1 MMDVLLKIIQ
11 VILSLSLLVL
21 VHEFGHYIAAR
32 IFKIRVEKFY
42 LFFPPAVFKYKP
54 KGSDTEFGI
63 GCIPL
68 GGFCKISGMIDESMD
83 TEAMKNPPQP
93 WELRSRPAWQRLIVM
108 AGGVIMNIILAIV
121 LYIAI
126 LFTWGEQYIRTSDA
140 VYGIETSPLARE
152 IGFCDG
158 DRIIAFDGEP
168 APDNFAEIQ
177 VDLLRDQVSRV
188 TVLRGDD
195 TVDVTIDPE
204 YMPAMLNSPGMFG
217 IRLPILVG
225 GLPDTSVNAGADL
238 QTGDKFLSAAGRPVN
253 YYQDLQKVLSD
264 NAGSIIDLRLL
275 RGNDTVTVPVNV
287 GSDGKMGVLLQRD
300 ISGIHITQREYS
312 LIEAIPAGFLMT
324 FTNIGH
330 YIKELGLIFSPQTE
344 AYKSVGSF
352 IAIGSIFPS
361 SWNWQIFWN
370 ITALLSIMLAVMN
383 LLPIPALDGGHIL
396 FLLYE
401 MITGRKPS
409 DRFMEIAQM
418 IGMFLLLMIMV
429 LAFGNDIMRLLR

>member
-1 MMDVLLKIIQ
+1 MDVLLKIIQ

-21 VHEFGHYIAAR
+21 VHEFGHYITAR
-32 IFKIRVEKFY
+32 IFRIRVEKFY
-42 LFFPPAVFKYKP
+42 LFFPPAIFKFKP

-83 TEAMKNPPQP
+83 TEAMKKPPQP
-93 WELRSRPAWQRLIVM
+93 WEFRSRPAWQRLIVM
-108 AGGVIMNIILAIV
+108 AGGVLMNVILAIII
-121 LYIAI
+121 YIAI
-126 LFTWGEQYIRTSDA
+126 LFTWGEQYIRTADA

-158 DRIIAFDGEP
+158 DRIIAFDGKP
-168 APDNFAEIQ
+168 APDNFADLH
-177 VDLLRDQVSRV
+177 VDMLRDQVERV

-195 TVDVTIDPE
+195 TVDVAIDPE
-204 YMPAMLNSPGMFG
+204 YMPAMLNTPGMIG

-225 GLPDTSVNAGADL
+225 GLPDTSINAGADL
-238 QTGDKFLSAAGRPVN
+238 RTGDRFLSVSGRPVT
-253 YYQDLQKVLSD
+253 YYQDLQNVLAD
-264 NAGSIIDLRLL
+264 NAGRTVDLRLL
-275 RGNDTVTVPVNV
+275 RGNDTVSVPVQV
-287 GSDGKMGVLLQRD
+287 GQDGRIEVLLQRD
-300 ISGIHITQREYS
+300 ASGINVTRREYN
-312 LIEAIPAGFLMT
+312 LLEAIPAGFMMT
-324 FTNIGH
+324 FNNIGH

-361 SWNWQIFWN
+361 SWDWQIFWN

-409 DRFMEIAQM
+409 DRFMEVAQM
-418 IGMFLLLMIMV
+418 IGMLLLLLIMI
-429 LAFGNDIMRLLR
+429 LAFGNDIMRLIR

>member
-1 MMDVLLKIIQ
+1 MDVILKIIQ

-32 IFKIRVEKFY
+32 IFRIRVEKFY
-42 LFFPPAVFKYKP
+42 LFFPPAIFKFKP

-83 TEAMKNPPQP
+83 TEAMKKPPQP

-108 AGGVIMNIILAIV
+108 AGGVIMNVILAIV

-126 LFTWGEQYIRTSDA
+126 LFTWGEQYVRTQDA
-140 VYGIETSPLARE
+140 AYGIEVSPLAKE
-152 IGFCDG
+152 IGFRDG
-158 DRIIAFDGEP
+158 DRILAFDGEP
-168 APDNFAEIQ
+168 ASENFMDLQ
-177 VDLLRDQVSRV
+177 VDMLRDQVSMV
-188 TVLRGDD
+188 TVLRGSD
-195 TVDVTIDPE
+195 TVDITIDPE
-204 YMPAMLNSPGMFG
+204 YMPAMLNTPGMIG

-225 GLPDTSVNAGADL
+225 GVPDTSLNAGADL
-238 QTGDKFLSAAGRPVN
+238 KVGDRFLSAADQPVTF
-253 YYQDLQKVLSD
+253 YQDLQKVLAD
-264 NAGSIIDLRLL
+264 NAGKTVDLGLL
-275 RGNDTVTVPVNV
+275 RGTDTLTVPVRV
-287 GSDGKMGVLLQRD
+287 GQDGKMGVLLQRD
-300 ISGIHITQREYS
+300 ASDIKITRQEYT

-409 DRFMEIAQM
+409 DRFMEVAQM
-418 IGMFLLLMIMV
+418 IGMILLLMIMV

>member
-1 MMDVLLKIIQ
+1 MDVILKIIQ

-32 IFKIRVEKFY
+32 IFRIRVEKFY
-42 LFFPPAVFKYKP
+42 LFFPPAIFKFKP

-83 TEAMKNPPQP
+83 TEAMKKPPQP

-108 AGGVIMNIILAIV
+108 AGGVIMNVILAIV

-126 LFTWGEQYIRTSDA
+126 LFTWGEQYVSTQDA
-140 VYGIETSPLARE
+140 VYGIEVSPLAKE
-152 IGFCDG
+152 IGFRDG
-158 DRIIAFDGEP
+158 DRILAFDGEP
-168 APDNFAEIQ
+168 ASENFMDLQ
-177 VDLLRDQVSRV
+177 VDMLRDQVSMV
-188 TVLRGDD
+188 TVLRGSD
-195 TVDVTIDPE
+195 TVDITIDPE
-204 YMPAMLNSPGMFG
+204 YMPAMLNTPGMIG

-225 GLPDTSVNAGADL
+225 GVPDTSLNAGADL
-238 QTGDKFLSAAGRPVN
+238 KVGDRFLSAADQPVTF
-253 YYQDLQKVLSD
+253 YQDLQKVLAD
-264 NAGSIIDLRLL
+264 NAGKTVDLGLL
-275 RGNDTVTVPVNV
+275 RGTDTLTVPVRV
-287 GSDGKMGVLLQRD
+287 GQDGKMGVLLQRD
-300 ISGIHITQREYS
+300 ASDIKITRQEYT

-409 DRFMEIAQM
+409 DRFMEVAQM
-418 IGMFLLLMIMV
+418 IGMILLLMIMV

>member
-1 MMDVLLKIIQ
+1 MEVILKILQ

-21 VHEFGHYIAAR
+21 VHELGHYIAAR

-42 LFFPPAVFKYKP
+42 LFFPPAVFKFKP
-54 KGSDTEFGI
+54 RGSETEFGI

-83 TEAMKNPPQP
+83 TEAIKKPPQP

-108 AGGVIMNIILAIV
+108 AGGVIMNVILAIV

-126 LFTWGEQYIRTSDA
+126 LFVWGEQYVRTSDA
-140 VYGIETSPLARE
+140 VYGIETGALARE
-152 IGFCDG
+152 IGFRDG

-168 APDNFAEIQ
+168 APENFADLQ
-177 VDLLRDQVSRV
+177 VDMLRDQVERV

-195 TVDVTIDPE
+195 TAEVIIDPE
-204 YMPAMLNSPGMFG
+204 YMPAMLNTPGMFG

-225 GLPDTSVNAGADL
+225 GVPDTSINAGAGL
-238 QTGDKFLSAAGRPVN
+238 RIGDKFLSASGQPVT
-253 YYQDLQKVLSD
+253 YYQDLQRVLAD
-264 NAGSIIDLRLL
+264 NAGTSVDLRLL
-275 RGNDTVTVPVNV
+275 RGSDTVSVPVRV

-300 ISGIHITQREYS
+300 PSGINITRKEYS
-312 LIEAIPAGFLMT
+312 ILEAIPAGFLMT

-361 SWNWQIFWN
+361 SWDWQIFWN

-409 DRFMEIAQM
+409 DRFMEVAQM

>member
-1 MMDVLLKIIQ
+1 MNVILKIIQ

-21 VHEFGHYIAAR
+21 VHEFGHYITAR
-32 IFKIRVEKFY
+32 IFRIRVEKFY
-42 LFFPPAVFKYKP
+42 LFFPPAIFKFKP

-83 TEAMKNPPQP
+83 TEAMKKPPQP

-108 AGGVIMNIILAIV
+108 AGGVIMNVILAIV

-126 LFTWGEQYIRTSDA
+126 LFTWGEQYVRTSDA
-140 VYGIETSPLARE
+140 VYGIEVSPLARE

-158 DRIIAFDGEP
+158 DRILAFDGKP
-168 APDNFAEIQ
+168 APDNFSEIQ
-177 VDLLRDQVSRV
+177 VDMLREQISRV

-195 TVDVTIDPE
+195 TVDIAIDPE
-204 YMPAMLNSPGMFG
+204 YMPAMLNTPGMFG

-225 GLPDTSVNAGADL
+225 GLPDSSINAGADL
-238 QTGDKFLSAAGRPVN
+238 LTGDKFLSAAGRPVT
-253 YYQDLQKVLSD
+253 YYQDLQAVLAD
-264 NAGSIIDLRLL
+264 NAGKTVDLRLL
-275 RGNDTVTVPVNV
+275 RGNDTVCVPVKV
-287 GSDGKMGVLLQRD
+287 GADGKMGVLLQRD
-300 ISGIHITQREYS
+300 VSGINITKREYS
-312 LIEAIPAGFLMT
+312 LLEAIPAGFLLT

-352 IAIGSIFPS
+352 ITIGSIFPS
-361 SWNWQIFWN
+361 SWDWQVFWN

-396 FLLYE
+396 FLIYE

-409 DRFMEIAQM
+409 DRFMEVAQM

>member
-1 MMDVLLKIIQ
+1 MDVILKIIQ

-32 IFKIRVEKFY
+32 IFRIRVEKFY
-42 LFFPPAVFKYKP
+42 LFFPPAIFKFKP

-83 TEAMKNPPQP
+83 TEAMKKPPQP

-108 AGGVIMNIILAIV
+108 AGGVIMNVILAIV

-126 LFTWGEQYIRTSDA
+126 LFTWGEQYVRTQDA
-140 VYGIETSPLARE
+140 VYGIEVSPLAKE
-152 IGFCDG
+152 IGFRDG
-158 DRIIAFDGEP
+158 DRILAFDGEP
-168 APDNFAEIQ
+168 ASENFMDLQ
-177 VDLLRDQVSRV
+177 VDMLRDQVSMV
-188 TVLRGDD
+188 TVLRGSD
-195 TVDVTIDPE
+195 TVDITIDPE
-204 YMPAMLNSPGMFG
+204 YMPAMLNPPGMIG

-225 GLPDTSVNAGADL
+225 GVPDTSLNAGADL
-238 QTGDKFLSAAGRPVN
+238 KVGDRFLSAADQPVTF
-253 YYQDLQKVLSD
+253 YQDLQKVLAD
-264 NAGSIIDLRLL
+264 NAGKTVDLGLL
-275 RGNDTVTVPVNV
+275 RGTDTLTVPVRV
-287 GSDGKMGVLLQRD
+287 GQDGKMGVLLQRD
-300 ISGIHITQREYS
+300 ASDIKITRQEYT

-409 DRFMEIAQM
+409 DRFMEVAQM
-418 IGMFLLLMIMV
+418 IGMILLLMIMV

>member
-1 MMDVLLKIIQ
+1 MDVILKIIQ

-21 VHEFGHYIAAR
+21 VHEFGHYITAR
-32 IFKIRVEKFY
+32 IFRIRVEKFY
-42 LFFPPAVFKYKP
+42 LFFPPAIFKFKP

-83 TEAMKNPPQP
+83 TEAMKKPPQP

-108 AGGVIMNIILAIV
+108 AGGVIMNGILAIV

-126 LFTWGEQYIRTSDA
+126 LFTWGEQYVRTSDA
-140 VYGIETSPLARE
+140 VYGIEVSPLARE

-158 DRIIAFDGEP
+158 DRILAFDGKP
-168 APDNFAEIQ
+168 APDNFSEIQ
-177 VDLLRDQVSRV
+177 VDMLREQISRV

-195 TVDVTIDPE
+195 TVDIAIDPE
-204 YMPAMLNSPGMFG
+204 YMPAMLNTPGMFG

-225 GLPDTSVNAGADL
+225 GLPDSSINAGADL
-238 QTGDKFLSAAGRPVN
+238 LTGDKFLSAAGRPVT
-253 YYQDLQKVLSD
+253 YYQDLQAVLAD
-264 NAGSIIDLRLL
+264 NAGKTVDLRLL
-275 RGNDTVTVPVNV
+275 RGNDTVCVPVNV
-287 GSDGKMGVLLQRD
+287 GADGKMGVLLQRD
-300 ISGIHITQREYS
+300 VSGINITRREYS
-312 LIEAIPAGFLMT
+312 LLEAIPAGFLLT

-352 IAIGSIFPS
+352 ITIGSIFPS
-361 SWNWQIFWN
+361 SWDWQVFWN

-396 FLLYE
+396 FLIYE

-409 DRFMEIAQM
+409 DRFMEVAQM

>member
-1 MMDVLLKIIQ
+1 MDVILKIIQ

-32 IFKIRVEKFY
+32 IFRIRVEKFY
-42 LFFPPAVFKYKP
+42 LFFPPAIFKFKP

-68 GGFCKISGMIDESMD
+68 GGFCKISGMIDESTD
-83 TEAMKNPPQP
+83 TEAMKKPPQP

-108 AGGVIMNIILAIV
+108 AGGVIMNVILAIV

-126 LFTWGEQYIRTSDA
+126 LFTWGEQYVRTQDA
-140 VYGIETSPLARE
+140 VYGIEVSPLAKE
-152 IGFCDG
+152 IGFRDG
-158 DRIIAFDGEP
+158 DRILAFDGEP
-168 APDNFAEIQ
+168 ASENFMDLQ
-177 VDLLRDQVSRV
+177 VDMLRDQVSRV
-188 TVLRGDD
+188 TVLRGSD
-195 TVDVTIDPE
+195 TVDITIDPE
-204 YMPAMLNSPGMFG
+204 YMPAMLNTPGMIG

-225 GLPDTSVNAGADL
+225 GVPDTSLNAGADL
-238 QTGDKFLSAAGRPVN
+238 KVGDRFLSAADQPVTF
-253 YYQDLQKVLSD
+253 YQDLQKALAD
-264 NAGSIIDLRLL
+264 NAGKTVDLGLL
-275 RGNDTVTVPVNV
+275 RGTDTLTVPVRV
-287 GSDGKMGVLLQRD
+287 GQDGKMGVLLQRD
-300 ISGIHITQREYS
+300 ASDIKITRQEYT

-409 DRFMEIAQM
+409 DRFMEVAQM
-418 IGMFLLLMIMV
+418 IGMILLLMIMV

>member
-1 MMDVLLKIIQ
+1 MEVILKILQ

-21 VHEFGHYIAAR
+21 VHELGHYIAAR

-42 LFFPPAVFKYKP
+42 LFFPPAVFKFKP
-54 KGSDTEFGI
+54 RGSETEFGI

-83 TEAMKNPPQP
+83 TEAMKKPPQP

-108 AGGVIMNIILAIV
+108 AGGVIMNVILAIV

-126 LFTWGEQYIRTSDA
+126 LFVWGEQYVRTSDA
-140 VYGIETSPLARE
+140 VYGIETGTLARE
-152 IGFCDG
+152 IGFRDG

-168 APDNFAEIQ
+168 APDNFADLQ
-177 VDLLRDQVSRV
+177 VDMLRDQVERV

-195 TVDVTIDPE
+195 TAEVIIDPE
-204 YMPAMLNSPGMFG
+204 YMPAMLNTPGMFG

-225 GLPDTSVNAGADL
+225 GVPDTSINAGADL
-238 QTGDKFLSAAGRPVN
+238 RIGDKFLSASGQPVT
-253 YYQDLQKVLSD
+253 YYQDP
-264 NAGSIIDLRLL
+264 
-275 RGNDTVTVPVNV
+275 VTVPVMV
-287 GSDGKMGVLLQRD
+287 GSDGKMGVLLSRD
-300 ISGIHITQREYS
+300 ISGIKITRREYS
-312 LIEAIPAGFLMT
+312 LPEAIPAGFLMT

-361 SWNWQIFWN
+361 SWDWQIFWN

-409 DRFMEIAQM
+409 DRFMEVAQM

>member
-1 MMDVLLKIIQ
+1 MDVILKIIQ

-21 VHEFGHYIAAR
+21 VHEFGHYITAR
-32 IFKIRVEKFY
+32 IFRIRVEKFY
-42 LFFPPAVFKYKP
+42 LFFPPAIFKFKP
-54 KGSDTEFGI
+54 KGSDTEFGM
-63 GCIPL
+63 
-68 GGFCKISGMIDESMD
+68 ISGMIDESMD
-83 TEAMKNPPQP
+83 TEAMKKPPQP

-108 AGGVIMNIILAIV
+108 AGGVIMNGILAIV

-126 LFTWGEQYIRTSDA
+126 LFTWGEQYVRTSDA
-140 VYGIETSPLARE
+140 VYGIEVSPLARE

-158 DRIIAFDGEP
+158 DRILAFDGKP
-168 APDNFAEIQ
+168 APDNFSEIQ
-177 VDLLRDQVSRV
+177 VDMLREQISRV

-195 TVDVTIDPE
+195 TVDIAIDPE
-204 YMPAMLNSPGMFG
+204 YMPAMLNTPGMFG

-225 GLPDTSVNAGADL
+225 GLPDSSINAGADL
-238 QTGDKFLSAAGRPVN
+238 LTGDKFLSAAGRPVT
-253 YYQDLQKVLSD
+253 YYQDLQAVLAD
-264 NAGSIIDLRLL
+264 NAGKTVDLRLL
-275 RGNDTVTVPVNV
+275 RGNDTVCVPVNV
-287 GSDGKMGVLLQRD
+287 GADGKMGVLLQRD
-300 ISGIHITQREYS
+300 VSGINITRREYS
-312 LIEAIPAGFLMT
+312 LLEAIPAGFLLT

-352 IAIGSIFPS
+352 ITIGSIFPS
-361 SWNWQIFWN
+361 SWDWQVFWN

-396 FLLYE
+396 FLIYE

-409 DRFMEIAQM
+409 DRFMEVAQM

>member
-1 MMDVLLKIIQ
+1 MDVLLKIIQ

-21 VHEFGHYIAAR
+21 VHEFGHFITAR
-32 IFKIRVEKFY
+32 MFRIRVEKFY
-42 LFFPPAVFKYKP
+42 LFFPPAIFRFKP

-83 TEAMKNPPQP
+83 TEAMKKPPQP

-108 AGGVIMNIILAIV
+108 AGGVIMNVILAIT

-140 VYGIETSPLARE
+140 VYGIEVSPLARE
-152 IGFCDG
+152 IGFRDG

-168 APDNFAEIQ
+168 VPDNFADLQ

-188 TVLRGDD
+188 TVLRGSD
-195 TVDVTIDPE
+195 TAEIHIDPE
-204 YMPAMLNSPGMFG
+204 YIPAMLNTPGMIG

-225 GLPDTSVNAGADL
+225 GLPDTSINAGADL
-238 QTGDKFLSAAGRPVN
+238 KAGDRFLSAADRPVTF
-253 YYQDLQKVLSD
+253 YQDLQAVLAD
-264 NAGSIIDLRLL
+264 NAGKTVELGLL
-275 RGNDTVTVPVNV
+275 RGTDTLSVPVRV
-287 GSDGKMGVLLQRD
+287 GLDGKVGVLLQRD
-300 ISGIHITQREYS
+300 ASGITITRKDYS
-312 LIEAIPAGFLMT
+312 LLQAIPAGFLMT

-330 YIKELGLIFSPQTE
+330 YIKELGLIFTPETE

-409 DRFMEIAQM
+409 DRFMEVAQM
-418 IGMFLLLMIMV
+418 IGMILLLMLMV

>member
-1 MMDVLLKIIQ
+1 MDVILKIIQ

-21 VHEFGHYIAAR
+21 VHEFGHYITAR
-32 IFKIRVEKFY
+32 IFRIRVEKFY
-42 LFFPPAVFKYKP
+42 LFFPPAIFKFKP

-83 TEAMKNPPQP
+83 TEAMKKPPQP

-108 AGGVIMNIILAIV
+108 AGGVIMNVILAIV

-126 LFTWGEQYIRTSDA
+126 LFTWGEQYVRTSDA
-140 VYGIETSPLARE
+140 VYGIEVSPLARE

-158 DRIIAFDGEP
+158 DRILAFDGKP
-168 APDNFAEIQ
+168 APDNFSEIQ
-177 VDLLRDQVSRV
+177 VDMLREQISRV

-195 TVDVTIDPE
+195 TVDIAIDPE
-204 YMPAMLNSPGMFG
+204 YMPAMLNTPGMFG

-225 GLPDTSVNAGADL
+225 GLPDSSINAGAAL
-238 QTGDKFLSAAGRPVN
+238 LTGDKFLSAAGRPVT
-253 YYQDLQKVLSD
+253 YYQDLQAVLAD
-264 NAGSIIDLRLL
+264 NAGKTVDLRLL
-275 RGNDTVTVPVNV
+275 RGNDTVCVPVKV
-287 GSDGKMGVLLQRD
+287 GADGKMGVLLQRD
-300 ISGIHITQREYS
+300 VSGINITRREYS
-312 LIEAIPAGFLMT
+312 LLEAIPAGFLLT

-352 IAIGSIFPS
+352 ITIGSIFPS
-361 SWNWQIFWN
+361 SWDWQVFWN

-396 FLLYE
+396 FLIYE

-409 DRFMEIAQM
+409 DRFMEVTQM

>member
-1 MMDVLLKIIQ
+1 
-11 VILSLSLLVL
+11 
-21 VHEFGHYIAAR
+21 
-32 IFKIRVEKFY
+32 
-42 LFFPPAVFKYKP
+42 
-54 KGSDTEFGI
+54 
-63 GCIPL
+63 
-68 GGFCKISGMIDESMD
+68 MIDESMD
-83 TEAMKNPPQP
+83 TEAMKKPPQP

-108 AGGVIMNIILAIV
+108 AGGVLMNVILAIV

-126 LFTWGEQYIRTSDA
+126 LFAWGEQYIRTSDA
-140 VYGIETSPLARE
+140 VYGIEVSPLAKE

-158 DRIIAFDGEP
+158 DRILALDGEP
-168 APDNFAEIQ
+168 APDNFA
-177 VDLLRDQVSRV
+177 DLQIDMLRDQVCRV
-188 TVLRGDD
+188 TVLREGD
-195 TVDVTIDPE
+195 TVDVIIDPE
-204 YMPAMLNSPGMFG
+204 YMPAMLNTPGMIG

-225 GLPDTSVNAGADL
+225 GVPDTSLNAGAGL
-238 QTGDKFLSAAGRPVN
+238 QVGDKFLSASGQPVTF
-253 YYQDLQKVLSD
+253 YQDLQKVLAD
-264 NAGSIIDLRLL
+264 NAGKTVELILL
-275 RGNDTVTVPVNV
+275 RGSDTVSVPVQV

-300 ISGIHITQREYS
+300 PSGISITRKEYS
-312 LIEAIPAGFLMT
+312 LLQAIPAGFLLT

-396 FLLYE
+396 FLIYE
-401 MITGRKPS
+401 MITGRRPS
-409 DRFMEIAQM
+409 DRFMEAAQM
-418 IGMFLLLMIMV
+418 IGMLLLLMLMV